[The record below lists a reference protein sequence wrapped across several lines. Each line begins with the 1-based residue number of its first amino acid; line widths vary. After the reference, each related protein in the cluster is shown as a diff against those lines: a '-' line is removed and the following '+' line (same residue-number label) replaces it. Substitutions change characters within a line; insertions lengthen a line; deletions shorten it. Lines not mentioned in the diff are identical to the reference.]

1 MNESFNDIT
10 IQSMKC
16 FTCLLIVFSMIYL
29 LYLDYTMIT
38 LYGQAFFWAI
48 FCAIVLSYPFNLL
61 VKLIEYIDKFIYPSN
76 WYSYLFYFVI
86 GITPLIQ
93 LVISSSPNLFTL
105 IPLLVITIFLFVNR
119 RTLASFMIIT
129 ILLSLISL
137 LSTVVI
143 KQSIIEFHQLINTI
157 TKLVTNLSEDSV
169 NLIISRVE
177 ESYSGQIILEY
188 MDKLGLMNYLSLK
201 TIKPAVL
208 QGLKLLSSQV
218 QPYFLINLASSVTD
232 NIFAFF
238 IFIYSL
244 LYFLIYQNT
253 ILNGISQLIPFD
265 VEVVQIIRNG
275 VASTS
280 LRLILMNSLLF
291 IFKFTLTFVTFSLAH
306 LPYKMVCSIIC
317 ALLAILPAFSN
328 MIVWLPAGL
337 VLFFQGNTT
346 GMIWFIS
353 VHAVTY
359 FIIDGWFYS
368 FIPDIIPYFVGLS
381 VVFGVYVFGITG
393 CVLGPLVFVMTMTLK
408 DIFIL
413 QNQRLKQ
420 KIKQD

>member
-1 MNESFNDIT
+1 
-10 IQSMKC
+10 
-16 FTCLLIVFSMIYL
+16 
-29 LYLDYTMIT
+29 
-38 LYGQAFFWAI
+38 
-48 FCAIVLSYPFNLL
+48 
-61 VKLIEYIDKFIYPSN
+61 
-76 WYSYLFYFVI
+76 
-86 GITPLIQ
+86 
-93 LVISSSPNLFTL
+93 
-105 IPLLVITIFLFVNR
+105 
-119 RTLASFMIIT
+119 MIIT

>member
-1 MNESFNDIT
+1 
-10 IQSMKC
+10 
-16 FTCLLIVFSMIYL
+16 
-29 LYLDYTMIT
+29 
-38 LYGQAFFWAI
+38 
-48 FCAIVLSYPFNLL
+48 
-61 VKLIEYIDKFIYPSN
+61 
-76 WYSYLFYFVI
+76 
-86 GITPLIQ
+86 
-93 LVISSSPNLFTL
+93 
-105 IPLLVITIFLFVNR
+105 
-119 RTLASFMIIT
+119 
-129 ILLSLISL
+129 
-137 LSTVVI
+137 
-143 KQSIIEFHQLINTI
+143 
-157 TKLVTNLSEDSV
+157 
-169 NLIISRVE
+169 
-177 ESYSGQIILEY
+177 
-188 MDKLGLMNYLSLK
+188 
-201 TIKPAVL
+201 
-208 QGLKLLSSQV
+208 
-218 QPYFLINLASSVTD
+218 
-232 NIFAFF
+232 
-238 IFIYSL
+238 
-244 LYFLIYQNT
+244 
-253 ILNGISQLIPFD
+253 
-265 VEVVQIIRNG
+265 
-275 VASTS
+275 
-280 LRLILMNSLLF
+280 MNSLLF